1 MGRSSALIG
10 YSTNSI
16 HAEDAGMNKFN
27 RINNYKR
34 IINRS
39 DTLDIL
45 VIRISRSGILGNSRP
60 CKNCI
65 RRLGKL
71 GHKIKHVYYTTNEGS
86 IVREKF
92 DQMLASPLTMLSS
105 GDRNRNRTVETRG
118 TRKTRKTC
126 KTRKTRKTRK
136 TDRQAK

>member
-1 MGRSSALIG
+1 
-10 YSTNSI
+10 
-16 HAEDAGMNKFN
+16 MNKFN
-27 RINNYKR
+27 RINKYRR

-65 RRLGKL
+65 RRLSKMGY
-71 GHKIKHVYYTTNEGS
+71 KIKHVYYTTNDGS
-86 IVREKF
+86 IIREKF
-92 DQMLASPLTMLSS
+92 DQMLASPLTRLSS
-105 GDRNRNRTVETRG
+105 GDRNRNRGRKIDRSAK

-126 KTRKTRKTRK
+126 KT
-136 TDRQAK
+136 DRQVK

>member
-1 MGRSSALIG
+1 MGRSSALINH
-10 YSTNSI
+10 STNSI

-27 RINNYKR
+27 RINNHRR

-60 CKNCI
+60 CRNCI
-65 RRLGKL
+65 RRLSKIGY
-71 GHKIKHVYYTTNEGS
+71 KIKHVYYTTNDGS

-92 DQMLASPLTMLSS
+92 DQMLGSPLTRLSS
-105 GDRNRNRTVETRG
+105 GDR
-118 TRKTRKTC
+118 
-126 KTRKTRKTRK
+126 
-136 TDRQAK
+136 DRHKIRRASKADKIGKSDKPSRIAKVRR